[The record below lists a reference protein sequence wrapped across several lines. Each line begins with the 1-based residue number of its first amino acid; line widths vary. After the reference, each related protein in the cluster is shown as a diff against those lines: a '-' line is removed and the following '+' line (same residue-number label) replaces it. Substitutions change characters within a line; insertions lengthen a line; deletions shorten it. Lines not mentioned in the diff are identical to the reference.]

1 MLFITFEDQS
11 FNLEMVVT
19 IDWNVQKGKD
29 KDKRFIRLVFL
40 DGSTREL
47 LKTNKTESRLREV
60 INSYGHP
67 Q

>member
-1 MLFITFEDQS
+1 MLFITFDDQS